1 MNIAHIIRAWRCHK
15 ELTLDEAA
23 KLIGIDRNALHRLER
38 GKAINQ
44 ADANCSGAWVAASD

>member
-1 MNIAHIIRAWRCHK
+1 MNLAHIIRSWRCHK

-23 KLIGIDRNALHRLER
+23 QQIGIDRNALHRLER

-44 ADANCSGAWVAASD
+44 AAYARVLGWLLE